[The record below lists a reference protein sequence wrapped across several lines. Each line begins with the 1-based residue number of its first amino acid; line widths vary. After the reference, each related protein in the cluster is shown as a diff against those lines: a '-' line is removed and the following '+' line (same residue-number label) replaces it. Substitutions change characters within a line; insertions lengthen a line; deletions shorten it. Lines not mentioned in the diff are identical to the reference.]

1 MARQTNPEVLPLPL
15 PALVQL
21 VNRWGDVPRAV
32 AGESGEPYPSAA
44 AFRAE
49 APGYWEGFGRLEPG
63 DFIRVA
69 NLIRPVFESD
79 SGAECAARL
88 NRAIDEAGLSPEF
101 GGADWTLREV
111 WRAPSQEQLLAS
123 AALTLI
129 GQLRTDPDAGRLG
142 ICMAHDC
149 AGVYV
154 DQSPAA
160 RRHYCSLT
168 CQNRSRART
177 YRARRRDAASS

>member
-1 MARQTNPEVLPLPL
+1 MARQAKPEVLPLPL
-15 PALVQL
+15 TALVQL
-21 VNRWGDVPRAV
+21 VNQWGDAPRAV
-32 AGESGEPYPSAA
+32 AGESGEPYPAVA
-44 AFRAE
+44 TFLAE
-49 APGYWEGFGRLEPG
+49 VPGYWEGFDRLEPRE
-63 DFIRVA
+63 FIRVA

-79 SGAECAARL
+79 SGVECAARL
-88 NRAIDEAGLSPEF
+88 NGVIDQAGLSPEF
-101 GGADWTLREV
+101 GAADGIVHEV
-111 WRAPSQEQLLAS
+111 WRAAPQEQLLAS

-129 GQLRTDPDAGRLG
+129 GQLRADPDAGRLG